1 MDPFTIATIASSVFG
16 GASSILGGK
25 SAKKAAAQ
33 AAAQQQQA
41 TLAAQQGVRQATQQ
55 ATARLQPYSTEGAAA
70 RRGYN
75 ALLGLPT
82 ATTGTVG
89 ANGQVSGGGKDWAGY
104 EQQWKPTTIN
114 NPTSPW
120 HQYWQQAQQQGKSW
134 GEAFY
139 DWSGGQYG
147 EPGEMP
153 GQSQVSTPQ
162 DIEADRTAAY
172 AAFDKSPYAAAADY
186 GEQKAQQT
194 IMGNAGANGRV
205 LSGRTANLTQA
216 NATGFKANALLDY
229 MNQLN
234 GVGQRGYEA
243 DTNIG
248 NAAIGAAQTVGN
260 YGVQGAANSS
270 NALLAGSQAQQ
281 SGMQNA
287 GLILA
292 NALGTYGGYKSG
304 QTSGTKPGSYYG
316 GSSLGGAL
324 GAGANGLV
332 NPQGQGS
339 INPLARYFGGG

>member
-1 MDPFTIATIASSVFG
+1 MDPFTIATIGSAIFG
-16 GASSILGGK
+16 GVSSILSGN
-25 SAKKAAAQ
+25 SQKKAAAQ

-41 TLAAQQGVRQATQQ
+41 TLAAQAGVRQATQQ
-55 ATARLQPYSTEGAAA
+55 ATARLQPYSTEGSAA
-70 RRGYN
+70 RRSYN

-82 ATTGTVG
+82 ASTGTVG
-89 ANGQVSGGGKDWAGY
+89 ANGQVGGGGKDWEGY
-104 EQQWKPTTIN
+104 AEQWRPTTLN

-120 HQYWQQAQQQGKSW
+120 HAYWQQAQQQGKSW

-147 EPGEMP
+147 EPGEKP
-153 GQSQVSTPQ
+153 GASTVSTPQ

-172 AAFDKSPYAAAADY
+172 AAFDKSPYSAAANY
-186 GEQKAQQT
+186 GEQKAQQQ
-194 IMGNAGANGRV
+194 IMGTAGANSRV

-260 YGVQGAANSS
+260 YGVNGAANTS

-292 NALGTYGGYKSG
+292 NALGTYAGYKKP
-304 QTSGTKPGSYYG
+304 GTGTTGAAAGSYYG
-316 GSSLGGAL
+316 GQPLGSSLTS
-324 GAGANGLV
+324 GANALLRG
-332 NPQGQGS
+332 
-339 INPLARYFGGG
+339 F